1 MGGTTSLPSFEGNFV
16 TIGSWIIGDSPAG
29 IGLREDATE
38 ISEGERFSVTSREGA
53 LVVNNVLLSATLGIV
68 LMGTLYPL
76 LAETLGAKVS
86 VGPPYFNP
94 MSAVFVLPM
103 LVVLAVGP
111 LLRWRR
117 DDFVR
122 VRKLLILPLAVTLG
136 VGGGAHAP

>member
-1 MGGTTSLPSFEGNFV
+1 MALF
-16 TIGSWIIGDSPAG
+16 
-29 IGLREDATE
+29 GLRAAT

-94 MSAVFVLPM
+94 MSAVFVLPGSES
-103 LVVLAVGP
+103 AVP
-111 LLRWRR
+111 TMTRW
-117 DDFVR
+117 
-122 VRKLLILPLAVTLG
+122 P
-136 VGGGAHAP
+136 